1 MRSLGWTPTPPGDS
15 ESNRWMTSRIPIS
28 SDPIARRR
36 PLHVGGAVTRTPSGG
51 TVTSQRSAGS
61 SMSAAA
67 RLATVRVVAGTFI
80 SRLAGGL
87 THLVL
92 KPFARPLILEVLED
106 AGGDTGFARAL
117 VRRRLEHGL
126 GYFSRQIHE
135 RALEALAPPPVTSDG
150 MHGAGS
156 PPAPS
161 GVD

>member
-1 MRSLGWTPTPPGDS
+1 
-15 ESNRWMTSRIPIS
+15 
-28 SDPIARRR
+28 
-36 PLHVGGAVTRTPSGG
+36 
-51 TVTSQRSAGS
+51 VTSQRSAGP

-67 RLATVRVVAGTFI
+67 RLATVRVVAGTFL

-92 KPFARPLILEVLED
+92 EPFVNPLIFEVLED
-106 AGGDTGFARAL
+106 AGGDLEFARAL

-126 GYFSRQIHE
+126 GYFSRRVHE
-135 RALEALAPPPVTSDG
+135 RALEALAPPPVSSSNG